1 MPSQEDRSLYLPMLL
16 HGDGGAFQSSDSI
29 NVISMRSF
37 LSSANVATSQL
48 LLLAIPKACCNKSSN
63 SEEDTMTALW
73 NVLQWSFNAMW
84 CGKWPEKDHLGEAW
98 HPKSYRHSKAG
109 SALNSNGYCGWL
121 FGITCDGEYQ
131 QNEFGLQ
138 GHSYNQCCF
147 SCKADKDSIPHNDY
161 RPNALW
167 RTTCIKHKG
176 TCPTN
181 HPIAGV
187 KGVVGET
194 WAYDILHVLEL
205 GVTGHLLANITFDF
219 VMKPT
224 WPGSQ
229 EERLVH
235 LQEMIMHQ
243 YQEQGTDHS
252 CRIRRLTWSNFCS
265 VKSKWDNFPHLSGLK
280 AKQVRHLVPVYL
292 EICKAELPND
302 NYSRHK
308 LAALEHLNNVYALMD
323 QEGLHMSKAA
333 SKSLLK
339 SMNLCLVHYTK
350 LASICIGKN
359 LLQYSTV
366 HKHHLSAHLAM
377 QAEWANPKYM
387 STYTGE
393 TMVGLMS
400 SLAHSCLNGTPPH
413 LVPGKV
419 CWRFRLGMHL
429 RFLHDAL
436 ELPMSD
442 DDD

>member
-1 MPSQEDRSLYLPMLL
+1 MKWLQAFQSLLGFGLSTPLKTQSWGGTQSVMILASTLFFVQLIHSSCQSIYWPPVAATMPSQEDKSLYLPMLL
-16 HGDGGAFQSSDSI
+16 HGDGGAFQSSDSV

-252 CRIRRLTWSNFCS
+252 CRIRRLTWSNFCQPQVHEYLHRRDHGWS
-265 VKSKWDNFPHLSGLK
+265 HVKFSPLLFKWNPTTSCAWQGVLEVSLGHAS
-280 AKQVRHLVPVYL
+280 QVSP
-292 EICKAELPND
+292 
-302 NYSRHK
+302 
-308 LAALEHLNNVYALMD
+308 
-323 QEGLHMSKAA
+323 
-333 SKSLLK
+333 
-339 SMNLCLVHYTK
+339 
-350 LASICIGKN
+350 
-359 LLQYSTV
+359 
-366 HKHHLSAHLAM
+366 
-377 QAEWANPKYM
+377 
-387 STYTGE
+387 
-393 TMVGLMS
+393 
-400 SLAHSCLNGTPPH
+400 
-413 LVPGKV
+413 
-419 CWRFRLGMHL
+419 
-429 RFLHDAL
+429 
-436 ELPMSD
+436 
-442 DDD
+442 